1 MDKVTAY
8 FRGELLRIKKEDPA
22 RFQEIYDH
30 ECPHDYGLPSF
41 HNNHTCVTG
50 TCEQCWKNAMGFS
63 CRNQKIVNLLRMVMQ
78 WFRTWVRWLKGGSGK
93 KC

>member
-8 FRGELLRIKKEDPA
+8 FHGELMRIKKEDPE
-22 RFQEIYDH
+22 RFQYIHDY

-41 HNNHTCVTG
+41 HNNHTCVIG

-78 WFRTWVRWLKGGSGK
+78 WFKTWVRWLKGGSGK

>member
-8 FRGELLRIKKEDPA
+8 FHGELLRIKKEDPA
-22 RFQEIYDH
+22 RFQEIHDY

-41 HNNHTCVTG
+41 HNNHTCEQS
-50 TCEQCWKNAMGFS
+50 TCEQCWKDAMAFR
-63 CRNQKIVNLLRMVMQ
+63 CRNRKLVNLFLMIFQRLRS
-78 WFRTWVRWLKGGSGK
+78 WVRRLKGGSGK